1 MKTDLNKLSYEIDDM
16 LSKLLMETD
25 MGPLELSSVILA
37 RLVRMNQEFSCHE
50 DFNRIMEVASLK
62 KPVARTYQ

>member
-1 MKTDLNKLSYEIDDM
+1 MKKDLNELAYEIDDV
-16 LSKLLMETD
+16 LSKLLMETN

-62 KPVARTYQ
+62 KPLARIYQ

>member
-1 MKTDLNKLSYEIDDM
+1 MKTDLNKLSYEIDDV

-25 MGPLELSSVILA
+25 MRPLELSSVILA

-50 DFNRIMEVASLK
+50 DFNKIMEVASLK
-62 KPVARTYQ
+62 KPVARIYQ

>member
-1 MKTDLNKLSYEIDDM
+1 MKTDLNKLSYEIDDV

-62 KPVARTYQ
+62 KPMARTYQ

>member
-1 MKTDLNKLSYEIDDM
+1 MKTDLNEISYEIDEI

>member
-1 MKTDLNKLSYEIDDM
+1 MKTDLNKLSYEIDDV

-62 KPVARTYQ
+62 KPIARTYQ

>member
-1 MKTDLNKLSYEIDDM
+1 MKKDLNELAYEIDDV
-16 LSKLLMETD
+16 LIKLLIETD

-62 KPVARTYQ
+62 KPVTRIYQ

>member
-1 MKTDLNKLSYEIDDM
+1 MKKDLTELAHEIDDV
-16 LSKLLMETD
+16 LSKLLLETD

>member
-1 MKTDLNKLSYEIDDM
+1 MKTDLNKLSYEIDDV

-62 KPVARTYQ
+62 KPVVRTYQ

>member
-1 MKTDLNKLSYEIDDM
+1 MKTDLTKLSYEIDDV

-62 KPVARTYQ
+62 SPRKFTIQ

>member
-1 MKTDLNKLSYEIDDM
+1 MKTDLNKLSYEIDDV

-62 KPVARTYQ
+62 KPAARTYQ

>member
-1 MKTDLNKLSYEIDDM
+1 MKTDLNKLSYEIDDV

-50 DFNRIMEVASLK
+50 DFNRIMEIASLK

>member
-1 MKTDLNKLSYEIDDM
+1 MKTDLNKLSYEIDDV

>member
-1 MKTDLNKLSYEIDDM
+1 MKTDLNEISYEIDDI
-16 LSKLLMETD
+16 LSKLLMETN

-62 KPVARTYQ
+62 KPVVRTYQ

>member
-1 MKTDLNKLSYEIDDM
+1 MKTDLNKLSYEIDNV

-62 KPVARTYQ
+62 KPVARIYQ